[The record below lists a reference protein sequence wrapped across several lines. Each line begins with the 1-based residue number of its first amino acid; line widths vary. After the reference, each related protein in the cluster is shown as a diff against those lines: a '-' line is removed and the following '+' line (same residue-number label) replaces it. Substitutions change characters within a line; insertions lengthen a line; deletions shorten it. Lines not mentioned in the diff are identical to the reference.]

1 MTGAL
6 VEGGRSVSFTL
17 KMISRLSPGWRSW
30 VLTKPLNSF
39 AGLSML
45 LPGAEIY
52 SWTTSFPATGPLFV
66 IVQLML

>member
-6 VEGGRSVSFTL
+6 VEGGQIRIFHLEDDLTAL
-17 KMISRLSPGWRSW
+17 ARWRSW
-30 VLTKPLNSF
+30 VLAKPLNSF